1 MAPKR
6 NNRRSS
12 NQLAKRLK
20 VLEEKQKADDKD
32 TEYKVSYYNL
42 VQVMDDSWGSNSGMA
57 PRTIAGVDAETN
69 MAGTSGAARIGNE
82 INLRHWS
89 LEGYIDLPKSV
100 DGTPTYP
107 LSQVPCRIILAD
119 NLTDDSAL
127 SISDI
132 LQNPTSTAQSL
143 ISPYKNSANAS
154 KRYRIYADY
163 KFTLT
168 GEKDKRIKFKMPL
181 PKSGRVLHFA
191 NTSATTPSDFNMSLF
206 FYAQSSVTGSN
217 HPNFNYVVKCRFTD
231 S

>member
-1 MAPKR
+1 MPQRRARKR
-6 NNRRSS
+6 AGSA
-12 NQLAKRLK
+12 LVKRVK
-20 VLEEKQKADDKD
+20 VLEEKQKADDKN

-42 VQVMDDSWGSNSGMA
+42 TQVMDDSWGRNSGMA

-69 MAGTSGAARIGNE
+69 MTGTSGAARIGNE

-89 LEGYIDLPKSV
+89 LEGYVDLPKSV

-119 NLTDDSAL
+119 NLTDDSTL
-127 SISDI
+127 DITDI
-132 LQNPTSTAQSL
+132 LQNPLSSAQSL

-154 KRYRIYADY
+154 KRYKIYADY

-168 GEKDKRIKFKMPL
+168 GEKDKRIKFKMPV
-181 PKSGRVLHFA
+181 PRSGRVLHFA
-191 NTSATTPSDFNMSLF
+191 DGSATTPSDFNMTVF

>member
-1 MAPKR
+1 MPQKR
-6 NNRRSS
+6 AR
-12 NQLAKRLK
+12 KRTGSALVKRVK
-20 VLEEKQKADDKD
+20 VLEQKQKADDKN
-32 TEYKVSYYNL
+32 TEYKVAYYAL
-42 VQVMDDSWGSNSGMA
+42 TQVMDDSWGANSGMA
-57 PRTIAGVDAETN
+57 PRTIQGVDAETN
-69 MAGTSGAARIGNE
+69 MAGSSGAARIGNE

-100 DGTPTYP
+100 DGTPSHP

-119 NLTDDSAL
+119 NLTDDDAL
-127 SISDI
+127 TVADV
-132 LQNPTSTAQSL
+132 LQNPTSNAQSL

-154 KRYRIYADY
+154 KRYKIYADY

-168 GEKDKRIKFKMPL
+168 AEKDKRINFKMPI

-191 NTSATTPSDFNMSLF
+191 NGSATSPSDFNMTLL
-206 FYAQSSVTGSN
+206 FYAQTSVTGSN